1 MTFDFNMLGLF
12 AEDINMDNLNV
23 TLMVKVDWSEKK
35 WAHQTKPRK
44 FKTRLVM
51 LF

>member
-23 TLMVKVDWSEKK
+23 TLMVKVDWSDKRYG
-35 WAHQTKPRK
+35 HTKRNQENLKP
-44 FKTRLVM
+44 VW
-51 LF
+51 